1 MLISASA
8 WNSRLRHELEAMQ
21 AFPISTCDLFSW
33 KIEPNEKP
41 PVVKAYRII
50 YYVKTMIYA
59 GGALRPQLRT
69 EVLITMPENPAGKP
83 TARIVG
89 GAIPY
94 HPNIYPN
101 GDFCIGDFWEKDP
114 RLWHLVIRIGKVLA
128 FSPDCTNPDSPANPA
143 AAADWKQKM
152 CTSSRRKPYPCG
164 RTDFPHPVGY

>member
-1 MLISASA
+1 MLISYST
-8 WNSRLRHELEAMQ
+8 WKLRLDNEFQAMQ
-21 AFPISTCDLFSW
+21 NFPVSNLISW
-33 KIEPNEKP
+33 KIEPGQKP
-41 PVVKAYRII
+41 PTVKAYRIT
-50 YYVKTMIYA
+50 YHVKTMIRCN
-59 GGALRPQLRT
+59 GTLRPQLRT
-69 EVLITMPENPAGKP
+69 EVLITMPENPSDKP

-164 RTDFPHPVGY
+164 RTDFPHPIGY